1 MTDHLAHLRRE
12 AAEASATIKDR
23 YAAWHE
29 RHGDKLAAW
38 HPAVAAEIRTTV
50 FERIREGLSPGLT
63 DAERRDCLMR
73 VASRIRVAQGPVTS
87 DAAARQLRE
96 AVAAVEAQGQRSAA

>member
-1 MTDHLAHLRRE
+1 MP
-12 AAEASATIKDR
+12 SPATIKDR
-23 YAAWHE
+23 FAAWHA

-50 FERIREGLSPGLT
+50 FDRIRDGLSPGLT

-73 VASRIRVAQGPVTS
+73 VASRIRVHQGPAG
-87 DAAARQLRE
+87 DLR
-96 AVAAVEAQGQRSAA
+96 AIVETLGGKA